1 MNLVIIIA
9 KLGMNL
15 VVYSRRVIITLLQIG
30 NEKIFPS
37 SKYLL
42 FVP

>member
-1 MNLVIIIA
+1 MNVVVIIT
-9 KLGMNL
+9 KLGMKL
-15 VVYSRRVIITLLQIG
+15 VVYSRLVKNLLLFIG